1 MQRSFPALALGLL
14 ALCIVAPAAAG
25 DVYQWKDAHGVTQYS
40 STPPAKGKFKSRA
53 IRDDDLQATTTP
65 AKPAENPACA
75 IARKNVALL
84 QGKAALQVDS
94 DGDGKPDKTL
104 SDADRGNQMQLAQA
118 TLKVN
123 CATAVVA
130 EAVVPGK

>member
-1 MQRSFPALALGLL
+1 MQRLIPALALALF
-14 ALCIVAPAAAG
+14 ALCVVTPVAAG
-25 DVYQWKDAHGVTQYS
+25 DVYQWKNANGVTQYS
-40 STPPAKGKFKSRA
+40 STPPAKGKFKSRT

-75 IARKNVALL
+75 IARKNVELL
-84 QGKAALQVDS
+84 QGKAAVQIDS

-104 SDADRGNQMQLAQA
+104 SDADRSNQMQFAQA
-118 TLKVN
+118 TLKLN

-130 EAVVPGK
+130 EAVAPGK